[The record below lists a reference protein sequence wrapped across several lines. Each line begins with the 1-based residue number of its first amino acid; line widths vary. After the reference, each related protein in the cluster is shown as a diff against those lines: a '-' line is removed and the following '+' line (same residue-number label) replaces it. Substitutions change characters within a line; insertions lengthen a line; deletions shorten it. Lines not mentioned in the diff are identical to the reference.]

1 MDRET
6 GRGYDK
12 IMYRIIKRFFD
23 ILVSVIF
30 LGLVAPWLFLIIA
43 LVIKIDSR
51 GPVFYIQKRFG
62 YKKKIFI
69 LYKFRTMVQGDH
81 SVDKQGRYQEVAID
95 SNKITTV
102 GRFLRKTGFD
112 ELPQFINILL
122 GDMSLVGP
130 RPHPAVMDREL
141 GSKVN
146 NYFKRLDVKPG
157 LTGWAQVNSLRGP
170 ANNVKAMSKR
180 LEYDL
185 WYIDHQSIYLDIK
198 ILLRT
203 IFGNTI

>member
-1 MDRET
+1 
-6 GRGYDK
+6 
-12 IMYRIIKRFFD
+12 MYRIIKRFFD